1 MPLFP
6 DPSFP
11 ASKMAV
17 VWSYCTGFAVC
28 VVAVELE
35 LLKVVHKGL
44 LLLLPPPLL
53 RWLLFPDPPIKEGVM
68 FHQILCPQGSQNPI
82 PTTHRPLPPQV
93 QDLIL
98 FRRILKVHSQNLIL
112 SCWSEESKRLSQT
125 MQFISI
131 AFSYFHEEKAWPY
144 CQRHH
149 TLGTQKLTDL
159 TWKFHP

>member
-28 VVAVELE
+28 GCSGAWAVE
-35 LLKVVHKGL
+35 VIHKDL
-44 LLLLPPPLL
+44 LLLLPRPLL
-53 RWLLFPDPPIKEGVM
+53 WWLLFPDPPIKEGAT

-82 PTTHRPLPPQV
+82 PTTYRPLPPQV
-93 QDLIL
+93 QDLII

-112 SCWSEESKRLSQT
+112 SCWSEESKRLSKT
-125 MQFISI
+125 MQFIRI
-131 AFSYFHEEKAWPY
+131 AFSYFHEEKARPY
-144 CQRHH
+144 CWRHH